1 MNLIEKL
8 KQAIPY
14 QRVNQWISMISSKYG
29 GQSDEELL
37 IASINKTLYE
47 WKNAQNQYN
56 HASPALID
64 YLVYRLNATERHYI
78 ALLALAKE
86 KGLKIWPDNLIEPVK
101 NPDFELEYEKTK
113 VSQLASYS

>member
-1 MNLIEKL
+1 MYLIEKL
-8 KQAIPY
+8 KQTIPY
-14 QRVNQWISMISSKYG
+14 QRIYQWLSILSSKYG
-29 GQSDEELL
+29 GKSEEELL

-56 HASPALID
+56 YASPVLID
-64 YLVYRLNATERHYI
+64 YMVYRLNATERHYI
-78 ALLALAKE
+78 ALLTLAKE

-113 VSQLASYS
+113 VSRLASYS